1 MKTLNDGSQAAPY
14 LRKDL
19 TLTTLLH
26 LPATS
31 AFSDVKI
38 EDLGSACKRLKALG
52 YVGVQHPDSTPALAA
67 GLMATGSSAIVEPEK
82 AEAIVGSFKQRGF
95 EAMSVTVGNG
105 LERADEAARL
115 LQAVLDAAAV
125 HDFPVYVETHRATI
139 TQDIRRTLDLV
150 ERFPE
155 IRFNADLSHWYTG
168 HEMNRANFDTY
179 VEALAPVFERVRF
192 VQGRIGNSGSIQI
205 DIRAED
211 RFDCIE
217 HHRKL
222 WTLCFEGFL
231 ANAGPGDFLPFNPE
245 VLPPAIVWR
254 GMRLPICYGREFRQA
269 DGSFVEEGDRWGQA
283 QLYWEMA
290 QQCFALAQKNA
301 AKTGE

>member
-1 MKTLNDGSQAAPY
+1 MKTLNDGSQATPY

-31 AFSDVKI
+31 VFSGVQI
-38 EDLGSACKRLKALG
+38 EDLGPACKRLKALG
-52 YVGVQHPDSTPALAA
+52 YVGVQHPDSVPALAA
-67 GLMATGSSAIVEPEK
+67 GLKATGSSAIVEPEK
-82 AEAIVGSFKQRGF
+82 AAVIVGRFKQRGF
-95 EAMSVTVGNG
+95 EAMTVTVGNG
-105 LERADEAARL
+105 LERADDAARL
-115 LQAVLDAAAV
+115 LHAVLDAAEV

-168 HEMNRANFDTY
+168 HDMNRFNFDTY

-211 RFDCIE
+211 QLDCID
-217 HHRKL
+217 HHRRL
-222 WTLCFEGFL
+222 WTRCFEGFL
-231 ANAGPGDFLPFNPE
+231 SNAALGDFLPFNPE

-269 DGSFVEEGDRWGQA
+269 DGGFVEEGDRWQQA

-290 QQCFALAQKNA
+290 QECFTLAQQNSA
-301 AKTGE
+301 EAGA